1 MNFLLH
7 EGEPRTDHQKVDHG
21 SGDKAEILTS
31 DKPGF

>member
-7 EGEPRTDHQKVDHG
+7 EGEPRTDHQKDHG